1 MSLIKKILLKF
12 KFRNLSFKYEG
23 DNCIYRYLNSNFSY
37 VENITIGNNVHLG
50 PGCEL
55 DGAGCIS
62 IGNGVIFAPEVCVYT
77 RTHNFNSS
85 DLRAIPY
92 DNRMITA
99 EVIISDYVWIGRRV
113 IVLPGVRIGKGVVIG
128 AGSIVS
134 KDIPDYAIAVG
145 NPAKVVKYRDSSVF
159 DNLFNKKDSFVYDVF
174 GHAKEFI
181 KKNKVEK

>member
-23 DNCIYRYLNSNFSY
+23 DNCIYRFLNSKFSY
-37 VENITIGNNVHLG
+37 AENITIGNNVHLG

-55 DGAGCIS
+55 DGAGSIS

-77 RTHNFNSS
+77 RTHNFNSP

-92 DNRMITA
+92 DNRMLIA
-99 EVIISDYVWIGRRV
+99 NVIIDDYVWIGRRV
-113 IVLPGVRIGKGVVIG
+113 IVLPGVQIGKGAVVG

-134 KDIPDYAIAVG
+134 KDIPDYAVAVG
-145 NPAKVVKYRDSSVF
+145 NPAKVVKYRDSIVF
-159 DNLFNKKDSFVYDVF
+159 EDLFNKNDSFVYDVF
-174 GHAKEFI
+174 GHTKEFI
-181 KKNKVEK
+181 KKIKN

>member
-1 MSLIKKILLKF
+1 MLKF

-23 DNCIYRYLNSNFSY
+23 DNCVYHFLNPKFSY
-37 VENITIGNNVHLG
+37 AENITMGNNVHSG

-55 DGAGCIS
+55 DGAGAIL
-62 IGNGVIFAPEVCVYT
+62 IGNGLIFAPEVCVYT
-77 RTHNFNSS
+77 RTHNFNSP

-99 EVIISDYVWIGRRV
+99 NVIIGDYVWIGRRV
-113 IVLPGVRIGKGVVIG
+113 IVLPGVQIGKGAVVG

-134 KDIPDYAIAVG
+134 KDIPDYAVAVG

-159 DNLFNKKDSFVYDVF
+159 EDLFNKNDSFVYDVF
-174 GHAKEFI
+174 GRTKEFI
-181 KKNKVEK
+181 KKIKN

>member
-23 DNCIYRYLNSNFSY
+23 DNCIYRYLNSEFSY

-55 DGAGCIS
+55 DGAG
-62 IGNGVIFAPEVCVYT
+62 
-77 RTHNFNSS
+77 
-85 DLRAIPY
+85 
-92 DNRMITA
+92 
-99 EVIISDYVWIGRRV
+99 
-113 IVLPGVRIGKGVVIG
+113 
-128 AGSIVS
+128 SIVS
-134 KDIPDYAIAVG
+134 KDIPDYADAVG
-145 NPAKVVKYRDSSVF
+145 NPAKVVNYRDSSVF
-159 DNLFNKKDSFVYDVF
+159 DNLFNKKDSFVNDVF